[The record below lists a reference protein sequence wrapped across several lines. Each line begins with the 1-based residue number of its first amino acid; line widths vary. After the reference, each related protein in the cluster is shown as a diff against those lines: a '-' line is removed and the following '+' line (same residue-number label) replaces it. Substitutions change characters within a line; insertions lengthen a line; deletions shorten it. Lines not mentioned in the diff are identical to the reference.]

1 MSPQTA
7 SKLDSFGEATV
18 PRELSFSQE
27 PGLLQRL
34 IRAVQTY
41 FAGAKEYLHA
51 HRRRHPETRPTQ
63 FVWDVP
69 AKQLTAVR
77 PETVFC
83 VELPA
88 SNPVR
93 LLEAY
98 VQAGVAPDHVV
109 FVGNPL
115 TLSDEAYYGIT
126 RQGALV
132 HETSKKGRREQTQ
145 KDLAAYYQSP
155 GTRVS
160 ARPSVNPNPYSYTP
174 GPPKV
179 TPDQLQALVDAI
191 GRRRR

>member
-7 SKLDSFGEATV
+7 SKLESFGETTV
-18 PRELSFSQE
+18 PRELTFPRE
-27 PGLLQRL
+27 PGLVERL
-34 IRAVQTY
+34 TRAVQEY
-41 FAGAKEYLHA
+41 FAGAKEYFHA
-51 HRRRHPETRPTQ
+51 RWHRRRPSEAL

-69 AKQLTAVR
+69 PKRVTAVR

-83 VELPA
+83 VQLPA

-93 LLEAY
+93 TLQAY

-109 FVGNPL
+109 FVGDPL

-132 HETSKKGRREQTQ
+132 HETSKKDRREQAQ
-145 KDLAAYYQSP
+145 KDLAAFYEPP
-155 GTRVS
+155 GARVS

-179 TPDQLQALVDAI
+179 TPEQLQALVDAI